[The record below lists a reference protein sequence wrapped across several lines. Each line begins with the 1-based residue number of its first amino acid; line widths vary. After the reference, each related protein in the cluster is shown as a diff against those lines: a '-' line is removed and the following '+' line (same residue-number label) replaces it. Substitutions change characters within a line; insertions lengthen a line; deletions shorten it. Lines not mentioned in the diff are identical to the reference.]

1 MNDPKWLEWAKQL
14 QAVAQNG
21 LLYAE
26 NPFDQQRYEAIRE
39 IAVQI
44 FSARSAED
52 TERIRD
58 LFTWEVGY
66 ATPKVDVRGA
76 VFKDNQILLVK
87 EKSDGLWTLPGGW
100 ADVAETPSE
109 AIIREIQEESG
120 FQTKAVKLL
129 ALYDRSRHAHKPP
142 HPYHVYKI
150 FFLCE
155 IVGGS
160 PTKNIETDAVAF
172 YPENSLPELSI
183 RRITASQIARL
194 FEHYR
199 HPDWPADFD

>member
-52 TERIRD
+52 AERIRD

-100 ADVAETPSE
+100 ADVNRSAAENAVKE
-109 AIIREIQEESG
+109 ALEESG
-120 FQTKAVKLL
+120 
-129 ALYDRSRHAHKPP
+129 
-142 HPYHVYKI
+142 YHVRVLK
-150 FFLCE
+150 LAALWDR
-155 IVGGS
+155 
-160 PTKNIETDAVAF
+160 T
-172 YPENSLPELSI
+172 
-183 RRITASQIARL
+183 RQ
-194 FEHYR
+194 R
-199 HPDWPADFD
+199 HPAGVFSCAKAFFICEPTGGAATTSHETSEIGWFAEAELPQDLSLGRVLPQQLARMFAHRRDPALPTDFD